1 MKKSNLFILV
11 LPLLFISSCGNESST
26 SLGGGVL
33 ITTSEYN
40 PESDSNF
47 PHTSESITTSEE
59 EKLSSIFVGEFVG
72 MDQIQSAKTN
82 LNVNSDGHVNFDI
95 SDYDFHLE
103 FNFVEEDKEKSIAY
117 FKSSNDDT
125 LKMEKGASYM
135 FVTVND
141 ANYITND
148 YLLFDDAQFERI

>member
-1 MKKSNLFILV
+1 
-11 LPLLFISSCGNESST
+11 
-26 SLGGGVL
+26 
-33 ITTSEYN
+33 
-40 PESDSNF
+40 
-47 PHTSESITTSEE
+47 
-59 EKLSSIFVGEFVG
+59 

-141 ANYITND
+141 ANYITSD

>member
-1 MKKSNLFILV
+1 MKNNKLLLLI
-11 LPLLFISSCGNESST
+11 PLLFLVGCGETTST

-47 PHTSESITTSEE
+47 PHTSESITNSEE

-72 MDQIQSAKTN
+72 IDQIQSAKTN

-141 ANYITND
+141 ANYITSD

>member
-1 MKKSNLFILV
+1 MKKINLFILV

-59 EKLSSIFVGEFVG
+59 EKLSSIFVGGFVG
-72 MDQIQSAKTN
+72 IDQVQSAQAN
-82 LNVNSDGHVNFDI
+82 LIVNSNGHVNFDI

-103 FNFVEEDKEKSIAY
+103 FDFIEEDKEKSIAY
-117 FKSSNDDT
+117 FKNSNDDT
-125 LKMEKGASYM
+125 LKMENGASFM

-141 ANYITND
+141 GNYITSD
-148 YLLFDDAQFERI
+148 YLLFEDAQFERV